1 MRGDVKRLG
10 RLEVHHDLH
19 ANYTSTL
26 YDSEKETVMYAFM
39 SLRELQMSQLQ
50 GPTKKDFRRAYFL
63 QEYLLSFFS
72 LRKCSLRARQ
82 HHLHVQRQA
91 LCRVSRAQAHT
102 QMLTNATAAHVDWYW
117 SIDER
122 RSSSELVPPSSAESP
137 NGTSPR

>member
-1 MRGDVKRLG
+1 M
-10 RLEVHHDLH
+10 HHDLH

-72 LRKCSLRARQ
+72 LRKCFAPRSPASPSRPKTSALPCVQGTGSYANVNPRDCSARG
-82 HHLHVQRQA
+82 LVLVYRRKEIVIGT
-91 LCRVSRAQAHT
+91 C
-102 QMLTNATAAHVDWYW
+102 AAF
-117 SIDER
+117 ER
-122 RSSSELVPPSSAESP
+122 
-137 NGTSPR
+137 